1 MIAVHAAKVPRARG
15 NNESAWCDPQASSA
29 HVQPENAAT
38 TPLCPVGRCHRD
50 GDTPPPNDDTSRIAF
65 RGDRARGR
73 VCGTGRPASGQHISA
88 MRREPL
94 AKLGNPIVAGDKF
107 LRNVV
112 SDCIEHRCIRR
123 VARCA
128 LVIRMQCLR
137 GERRGFDVEHCK
149 RRPTSAIYGRSVAHT
164 RPWRRRLHQASS
176 SGAAATMASPLSAMP
191 YITATK
197 TYPCFCSHALATA
210 HDVLPSRMR
219 ITHAVGRWA
228 CRPLAQLTPVARG
241 PAIPP
246 PPPRARATLDA
257 ASRHGTNAGI
267 RSSLHRWH
275 MDVHGARALRA
286 FQRRRL

>member
-1 MIAVHAAKVPRARG
+1 MLP
-15 NNESAWCDPQASSA
+15 
-29 HVQPENAAT
+29 
-38 TPLCPVGRCHRD
+38 RCHEPVETTRAH
-50 GDTPPPNDDTSRIAF
+50 GAILKLHRPTSSPKTLPQRHCVRLAGVTATVIPPPNDDTSRIAF

-73 VCGTGRPASGQHISA
+73 VCGTGRPASGQRISA

-197 TYPCFCSHALATA
+197 TYPCFVRTLSRPRMMSFHHAC
-210 HDVLPSRMR
+210 VLRMR
-219 ITHAVGRWA
+219 LAVGHAVHW
-228 CRPLAQLTPVARG
+228 P
-241 PAIPP
+241 
-246 PPPRARATLDA
+246 
-257 ASRHGTNAGI
+257 S
-267 RSSLHRWH
+267 
-275 MDVHGARALRA
+275 
-286 FQRRRL
+286 